1 MFEGWHTRLYARRT
15 KAIESKEGIVRE
27 SVEVVLKSMLVY
39 GLERGSRG
47 QAGKVSRRDRL

>member
-1 MFEGWHTRLYARRT
+1 MPE
-15 KAIESKEGIVRE
+15 IESKEGIARE

-47 QAGKVSRRDRL
+47 QAGKVSPKGQVETRFGIN